1 MNNNDIFHFEGFP
14 NVVMQAGA
22 MSLPSIVTN
31 INGCNEIIE
40 DSKNGLIIPRKNVE
54 ALVNA
59 MLKIIDDQQLYL
71 QLKQNARQMIVNR
84 YQREEVWQALLEEY
98 KSLLQEKGLS
108 LDK

>member
-1 MNNNDIFHFEGFP
+1 M
-14 NVVMQAGA
+14 
-22 MSLPSIVTN
+22 TN
-31 INGCNEIIE
+31 INGCSEIIE

-59 MLKIIDDQQLYL
+59 MLKMVGDQEQYL
-71 QLKQNARQMIVNR
+71 KLKQNARPMIVNR